1 MKRTK
6 WWVATGVVT
15 VAVASTVAAGVYV
28 NEVNQL
34 SYEPAQTLAAPE
46 RQIIGLDG
54 STAAPVDNAA
64 LGARL
69 WQLSEDPRLGS
80 LGGKVVDA
88 TTGEVVFEKNPDE
101 PRRPASSTKVL
112 TAAAALLK
120 LGAEDTVTTNVYKQD
135 DQTVVIKAAGD
146 VWMDSAR
153 LDSLAEQIKATVP
166 TVSNVLID
174 ITAWKAPAFA
184 QGWDPVDI
192 EGGYIAPMEA
202 MMIHGARIGDTTGD
216 VPRSSTP
223 ALDVAGAIA
232 ARLGVD
238 TFGYTEYQVPEQP
251 ETSAPPTTTVAI
263 SSAEQ
268 DSGTS
273 TQVVEPGS
281 IVATTESPTLRERVT
296 EMMEDSDNVMAE
308 AIGREIDGTDPT
320 GATKAI
326 LEEAGFDLTG
336 VNLLDNSGL
345 SVDNL
350 IPPALLTDIFTEAV
364 TNEALRPI
372 IGTLPVAGGTG
383 TLHERFEGMS
393 GRGWVRA
400 KTGTLTET
408 SALTGVVVSNSQ
420 HIYSFALLSTDANVL
435 DQREAMDEFTS
446 AIREF

>member
-1 MKRTK
+1 MKGTK
-6 WWVATGVVT
+6 WWVATGVAT

-34 SYEPAQTLAAPE
+34 TYQPAQTLAAPE
-46 RQIIGLDG
+46 REITGID
-54 STAAPVDNAA
+54 TATVAPVDNAA

-69 WQLSEDPRLGS
+69 AALAGDPRLGT
-80 LGGKVVDA
+80 LGAKVVDA
-88 TTGEVVFEKNPDE
+88 TTGELVFEVNPE
-101 PRRPASSTKVL
+101 VPLRPASSTKVL
-112 TAAAALLK
+112 TAAAAMLK
-120 LGAEDTVTTNVYKQD
+120 LGADDQITTNLYKQD
-135 DQTVVIKAAGD
+135 NTTVVIKAAGD

-153 LDSLAEQIKATVP
+153 LDSLAEQVKQTMP
-166 TVSNVLID
+166 EVSSVLID
-174 ITAWKAPAFA
+174 ITAWQAPAFA
-184 QGWDPVDI
+184 QGWDPIDI
-192 EGGYIAPMEA
+192 EGGYIAPMEP

-223 ALDVAGAIA
+223 ALDVAGALA
-232 ARLGVD
+232 ARLGVE

-251 ETSAPPTTTVAI
+251 ETSAPPTTTIAVDEDQPAAPAPEAIADGAVVA
-263 SSAEQ
+263 
-268 DSGTS
+268 S
-273 TQVVEPGS
+273 TQ
-281 IVATTESPTLRERVT
+281 SPTLRERVT
-296 EMMEDSDNVMAE
+296 EMMENSDNVMAE
-308 AIGREIDGTDPT
+308 AIGREIDGLDPT

-326 LEEAGFDLTG
+326 LEEAGFNLTG

-364 TNEALRPI
+364 NNEALRPI

-383 TLHERFEGMS
+383 TLFERYHDKA

-420 HIYSFALLSTDANVL
+420 HIYSFTLLSTDAPVL